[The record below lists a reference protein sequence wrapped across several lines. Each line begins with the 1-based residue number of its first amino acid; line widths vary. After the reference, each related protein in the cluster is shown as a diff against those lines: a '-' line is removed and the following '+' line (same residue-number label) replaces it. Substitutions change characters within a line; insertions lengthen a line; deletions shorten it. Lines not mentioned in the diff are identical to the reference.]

1 MAQKF
6 SEYFELEEFLVAS
19 TARQKSIENV
29 PSWEVVQN
37 LRSLAQL
44 LDWLR
49 QDWGSGIRISS
60 GFRCEKLNKAVGGVS
75 NSAHKLK
82 LKEIL
87 SIEREQNI
95 KYINENLKQFSD
107 EETIKNFTE
116 NIINVDAIDNIEEE
130 LLKFFRDIN
139 AKMDLLINKR
149 QNTIMTMVNEMNNE
163 FNILNK
169 LINDNN
175 LDLIGSNSDKADA
188 IQDMLKIFLTKFNN
202 EKKAKN
208 DFEEKITKLIEELLD
223 KMIMIKYN
231 SNNS

>member
-1 MAQKF
+1 MNNDEIINA
-6 SEYFELEEFLVAS
+6 
-19 TARQKSIENV
+19 
-29 PSWEVVQN
+29 
-37 LRSLAQL
+37 
-44 LDWLR
+44 LD
-49 QDWGSGIRISS
+49 IRITKLYLKNSAIINK
-60 GFRCEKLNKAVGGVS
+60 FDDNLNKLKNELLTLTKIYENNKLLS
-75 NSAHKLK
+75 NNKDMKTKNVDFNEYELK

-87 SIEREQNI
+87 SIEREQSI

-107 EETIKNFTE
+107 EETLKNYTE
-116 NIINVDAIDNIEEE
+116 NIINVGAIDNIEEE

>member
-1 MAQKF
+1 MNNDEIINA
-6 SEYFELEEFLVAS
+6 
-19 TARQKSIENV
+19 
-29 PSWEVVQN
+29 
-37 LRSLAQL
+37 
-44 LDWLR
+44 LD
-49 QDWGSGIRISS
+49 IRITKLYLKNSTIINK
-60 GFRCEKLNKAVGGVS
+60 FDDNLNKLKNELLTLTKIYENNKLLS
-75 NSAHKLK
+75 NNKDMKTKNVDFNEYELK

-87 SIEREQNI
+87 SIEREQSI

-107 EETIKNFTE
+107 EETLKNYTE
-116 NIINVDAIDNIEEE
+116 NIINVGAIDNIEEE

-202 EKKAKN
+202 EKKAKS

>member
-1 MAQKF
+1 MNNDEIINA
-6 SEYFELEEFLVAS
+6 
-19 TARQKSIENV
+19 
-29 PSWEVVQN
+29 
-37 LRSLAQL
+37 
-44 LDWLR
+44 LD
-49 QDWGSGIRISS
+49 IRITKLYLQNSTI
-60 GFRCEKLNKAVGGVS
+60 LNKFDDNLNKLKNELLTLTKIYENNKLLS
-75 NSAHKLK
+75 NNKDMKTKNVDFNEYELK

-107 EETIKNFTE
+107 EETLKNYTE

>member
-1 MAQKF
+1 MNNDEIINA
-6 SEYFELEEFLVAS
+6 
-19 TARQKSIENV
+19 
-29 PSWEVVQN
+29 
-37 LRSLAQL
+37 
-44 LDWLR
+44 LD
-49 QDWGSGIRISS
+49 IRITKLYLKNSTIINK
-60 GFRCEKLNKAVGGVS
+60 FDDNLNKLKNELLTLTKIYENNKLLS
-75 NSAHKLK
+75 NNKDMKTKNVDFNEYELK

-95 KYINENLKQFSD
+95 KYINENLKQFTD

-116 NIINVDAIDNIEEE
+116 NVINVDAIDNIEEE

-202 EKKAKN
+202 EKKAKS

>member
-1 MAQKF
+1 MNNDEIINA
-6 SEYFELEEFLVAS
+6 
-19 TARQKSIENV
+19 
-29 PSWEVVQN
+29 
-37 LRSLAQL
+37 
-44 LDWLR
+44 LD
-49 QDWGSGIRISS
+49 IRITKLYLQNSTI
-60 GFRCEKLNKAVGGVS
+60 LNKFDDNLNKLKNELLTLTKIYENNKLLS
-75 NSAHKLK
+75 NNKDMKTKNVDFNEYELK

-116 NIINVDAIDNIEEE
+116 NVINVDAIDNIEEE

-163 FNILNK
+163 FSILNK
-169 LINDNN
+169 LINDND

-202 EKKAKN
+202 EKKAKS

>member
-1 MAQKF
+1 MNNDEIINA
-6 SEYFELEEFLVAS
+6 
-19 TARQKSIENV
+19 
-29 PSWEVVQN
+29 
-37 LRSLAQL
+37 
-44 LDWLR
+44 LD
-49 QDWGSGIRISS
+49 IRITKLYLKNSTI
-60 GFRCEKLNKAVGGVS
+60 LNKFDDNLNKLKNELLTLTKIYENNKLLS
-75 NSAHKLK
+75 NNKDMKNKTVDFNEYELK

-95 KYINENLKQFSD
+95 KYINENLKQFTD

-116 NIINVDAIDNIEEE
+116 NVINVDAIDNIEEE

-163 FNILNK
+163 FSILNK
-169 LINDNN
+169 LINDND

-202 EKKAKN
+202 EKKAKS

>member
-1 MAQKF
+1 MNNDEIINA
-6 SEYFELEEFLVAS
+6 
-19 TARQKSIENV
+19 
-29 PSWEVVQN
+29 
-37 LRSLAQL
+37 
-44 LDWLR
+44 LD
-49 QDWGSGIRISS
+49 IRITKLYLKNSTI
-60 GFRCEKLNKAVGGVS
+60 LNKFDDNLNKLKNELLTLTKIYENNKLLS
-75 NSAHKLK
+75 NNKDMKNKTVDFNEYELK

-95 KYINENLKQFSD
+95 KYINENLKQFTD

-116 NIINVDAIDNIEEE
+116 NVINVDAIDNIEEE

>member
-1 MAQKF
+1 MNNDEIINA
-6 SEYFELEEFLVAS
+6 
-19 TARQKSIENV
+19 
-29 PSWEVVQN
+29 
-37 LRSLAQL
+37 
-44 LDWLR
+44 LD
-49 QDWGSGIRISS
+49 IRITKLYLKNSTIINK
-60 GFRCEKLNKAVGGVS
+60 FDDNLNKLKNELLTLTKIYENNKLLS
-75 NSAHKLK
+75 NNKDMKTKNVDFNEYELK

-87 SIEREQNI
+87 SIEREQSI

-107 EETIKNFTE
+107 EETLKNYTE
-116 NIINVDAIDNIEEE
+116 NIINVGAIDNIEEE

-163 FNILNK
+163 FSILNK
-169 LINDNN
+169 LINDND

-202 EKKAKN
+202 EKKAKS

>member
-1 MAQKF
+1 MNNDEIINA
-6 SEYFELEEFLVAS
+6 
-19 TARQKSIENV
+19 
-29 PSWEVVQN
+29 
-37 LRSLAQL
+37 
-44 LDWLR
+44 LD
-49 QDWGSGIRISS
+49 IRITKLYLKNSTIINK
-60 GFRCEKLNKAVGGVS
+60 FDDNLNKLKNELLTLTKIYENNKLLS
-75 NSAHKLK
+75 NNKDMKTKNVDFNEYELK

-107 EETIKNFTE
+107 EETLKNYTE
-116 NIINVDAIDNIEEE
+116 NIINVGAIDNIEEE

-202 EKKAKN
+202 EKKANN
-208 DFEEKITKLIEELLD
+208 DFEEKITKLIEGLLD
-223 KMIMIKYN
+223 KIIMIKYN

>member
-1 MAQKF
+1 MNNDEIINA
-6 SEYFELEEFLVAS
+6 
-19 TARQKSIENV
+19 
-29 PSWEVVQN
+29 
-37 LRSLAQL
+37 
-44 LDWLR
+44 LD
-49 QDWGSGIRISS
+49 IRITKLYLKNSTIINK
-60 GFRCEKLNKAVGGVS
+60 FDDNLNKLKNELLTLTKIYENNKLLS
-75 NSAHKLK
+75 NNKDMKTKNVDFNEYELK

-116 NIINVDAIDNIEEE
+116 NMINVDAIDNIEEE

-202 EKKAKN
+202 EKKAKS

>member
-1 MAQKF
+1 MNNDEIINA
-6 SEYFELEEFLVAS
+6 
-19 TARQKSIENV
+19 
-29 PSWEVVQN
+29 
-37 LRSLAQL
+37 
-44 LDWLR
+44 LD
-49 QDWGSGIRISS
+49 IRITKLYLKNSTI
-60 GFRCEKLNKAVGGVS
+60 LNKFDDNLNKLKNELLTLTKIYENNKLLS
-75 NSAHKLK
+75 NNKDMKNKTVDFNEYELK

-95 KYINENLKQFSD
+95 KYINENLKQFTD

-116 NIINVDAIDNIEEE
+116 NVINVDAIDNIEEE

-202 EKKAKN
+202 EKKAKS

>member
-1 MAQKF
+1 MNNDEIINA
-6 SEYFELEEFLVAS
+6 
-19 TARQKSIENV
+19 
-29 PSWEVVQN
+29 
-37 LRSLAQL
+37 
-44 LDWLR
+44 LD
-49 QDWGSGIRISS
+49 IRITKLYLKNSTIINK
-60 GFRCEKLNKAVGGVS
+60 FDDNLNKLKNELLTLTKIYENNKLLS
-75 NSAHKLK
+75 NNKDMKTKNVDFNEYELK

-87 SIEREQNI
+87 SIEREQTI

-107 EETIKNFTE
+107 EETLKNYTE
-116 NIINVDAIDNIEEE
+116 NIINVGAIDNIEEE

>member
-1 MAQKF
+1 MNNDEIINA
-6 SEYFELEEFLVAS
+6 
-19 TARQKSIENV
+19 
-29 PSWEVVQN
+29 
-37 LRSLAQL
+37 
-44 LDWLR
+44 LD
-49 QDWGSGIRISS
+49 IRITKLYLKNSTIINK
-60 GFRCEKLNKAVGGVS
+60 FDDNLNKLKNELLTLTKIYENNKLLS
-75 NSAHKLK
+75 NNKDMKTKNVDFNEYELK

-87 SIEREQNI
+87 SIEREQSI

-107 EETIKNFTE
+107 EETMKNYTE
-116 NIINVDAIDNIEEE
+116 NIINVGAIDNIEEE

>member
-1 MAQKF
+1 MNNDEIINA
-6 SEYFELEEFLVAS
+6 
-19 TARQKSIENV
+19 
-29 PSWEVVQN
+29 
-37 LRSLAQL
+37 
-44 LDWLR
+44 LD
-49 QDWGSGIRISS
+49 IRITKLYLKNSTI
-60 GFRCEKLNKAVGGVS
+60 LNKFDDNLNKLKNELLTLTKIYENNKLLS
-75 NSAHKLK
+75 NNKDMKNKTVDFNEYELK

-95 KYINENLKQFSD
+95 KYINENLKQFTD

-116 NIINVDAIDNIEEE
+116 NVINVDAIDNMEEE

>member
-1 MAQKF
+1 M
-6 SEYFELEEFLVAS
+6 
-19 TARQKSIENV
+19 
-29 PSWEVVQN
+29 
-37 LRSLAQL
+37 
-44 LDWLR
+44 
-49 QDWGSGIRISS
+49 
-60 GFRCEKLNKAVGGVS
+60 
-75 NSAHKLK
+75 
-82 LKEIL
+82 
-87 SIEREQNI
+87 
-95 KYINENLKQFSD
+95 
-107 EETIKNFTE
+107 KNYTE
-116 NIINVDAIDNIEEE
+116 NIINVGAIDNIEEE

-163 FNILNK
+163 FSILNK
-169 LINDNN
+169 LINDND

-202 EKKAKN
+202 EKKAKS

>member
-1 MAQKF
+1 MKTKNVDF
-6 SEYFELEEFLVAS
+6 NEYE
-19 TARQKSIENV
+19 
-29 PSWEVVQN
+29 
-37 LRSLAQL
+37 
-44 LDWLR
+44 
-49 QDWGSGIRISS
+49 
-60 GFRCEKLNKAVGGVS
+60 
-75 NSAHKLK
+75 LK

-87 SIEREQNI
+87 SIEREQSI

-107 EETIKNFTE
+107 EETLKNYTE
-116 NIINVDAIDNIEEE
+116 NIINVGAIDNIEEE

>member
-1 MAQKF
+1 MNNDEIINA
-6 SEYFELEEFLVAS
+6 
-19 TARQKSIENV
+19 
-29 PSWEVVQN
+29 
-37 LRSLAQL
+37 
-44 LDWLR
+44 LD
-49 QDWGSGIRISS
+49 IRITKLYLKNSTIINK
-60 GFRCEKLNKAVGGVS
+60 FDDNLNKLKNELLTLTKIYENNKLLS
-75 NSAHKLK
+75 NNKDMKTKNVDFNEYELK

-87 SIEREQNI
+87 SIEREQSI
-95 KYINENLKQFSD
+95 KYINENLKQFLD
-107 EETIKNFTE
+107 EETMKNYTE
-116 NIINVDAIDNIEEE
+116 NIINVGAIDNIEEE

>member
-1 MAQKF
+1 MNNDEIINA
-6 SEYFELEEFLVAS
+6 
-19 TARQKSIENV
+19 
-29 PSWEVVQN
+29 
-37 LRSLAQL
+37 
-44 LDWLR
+44 LD
-49 QDWGSGIRISS
+49 IRITKLYLQNSTI
-60 GFRCEKLNKAVGGVS
+60 LNKFDDNLNKLKNELLTLTKIYENNKLLS
-75 NSAHKLK
+75 NNKDMKTKNVDFNEYELK

-116 NIINVDAIDNIEEE
+116 NMINVDAIDNIEEE

-163 FNILNK
+163 FSILNK
-169 LINDNN
+169 LINDND

-202 EKKAKN
+202 EKKAKS